1 MADGTDDRRGC
12 LGYRPNESFVAE
24 GQKILDAPAT
34 AGDHDDVDV
43 CARIEFLKSL
53 SYLPHRVY
61 PLHGDFANL
70 EVGGGPA
77 IPRVDHDIVLGV
89 AVAAADQT
97 DTTREERKWLLAFWG
112 EQSLG
117 GQGCLELGEAGEE
130 FSDTDG
136 ADGSG
141 AQLQTAATSPEFG
154 PSPDHDARS
163 GLQWWVE
170 PADELGIG
178 DDRER
183 GVGFNVSQGQELHAR
198 LRAGTEVGHL
208 AFDPDG
214 AQLSYPV
221 AEHLRHRANGNR
233 GIWARLQ
240 RHGMRVGGGRRGV
253 RERRLSCDRAVIT
266 TGTYDGGMTTTDG
279 QRKILLAAPRGY
291 CAGVDRA
298 VVTVEK
304 ALDLYGAP
312 VYVRKQIVHNKHVV
326 ETLEKRGAIF
336 VDEVEEV
343 PEGSTVVFS
352 AHGVAP
358 EVHTQAADRQLKT
371 IDATCPL
378 VTKVHSEAKRFAAE
392 GYDIILI
399 GHDGHEEVVG
409 TMGEAPEAITLV
421 EDPASAADLEVENPD
436 KLVWLSQTT
445 LSVDETMQTVNTLQ
459 GRFPNLMSPP
469 SDDICYATQ
478 NRQVA
483 VKEIAR
489 DSDVVIVV
497 GSGNSSNS
505 VRLVEVA
512 LEAGAGSSYRV
523 DSAQEIDPT
532 WFDGATT
539 VGVTS
544 GASVPDVLVNDVLDS
559 LKDLGFG
566 TVEEVTTAEETLVFA
581 LPPELRRDLKAA
593 SAEASANASS

>member
-1 MADGTDDRRGC
+1 M
-12 LGYRPNESFVAE
+12 
-24 GQKILDAPAT
+24 
-34 AGDHDDVDV
+34 
-43 CARIEFLKSL
+43 
-53 SYLPHRVY
+53 
-61 PLHGDFANL
+61 
-70 EVGGGPA
+70 
-77 IPRVDHDIVLGV
+77 
-89 AVAAADQT
+89 
-97 DTTREERKWLLAFWG
+97 
-112 EQSLG
+112 
-117 GQGCLELGEAGEE
+117 
-130 FSDTDG
+130 
-136 ADGSG
+136 
-141 AQLQTAATSPEFG
+141 
-154 PSPDHDARS
+154 
-163 GLQWWVE
+163 
-170 PADELGIG
+170 
-178 DDRER
+178 
-183 GVGFNVSQGQELHAR
+183 
-198 LRAGTEVGHL
+198 
-208 AFDPDG
+208 
-214 AQLSYPV
+214 
-221 AEHLRHRANGNR
+221 
-233 GIWARLQ
+233 
-240 RHGMRVGGGRRGV
+240 

-266 TGTYDGGMTTTDG
+266 AGTYDGGMTSIDG

-358 EVHTQAADRQLKT
+358 EVHTQAAERQLKT

-378 VTKVHSEAKRFAAE
+378 VTKVHSEAKRFASE

-421 EDPASAADLEVENPD
+421 EDPASAAALEVENPD

-459 GRFPNLMSPP
+459 GRFPDLMSPP

-489 DSDVVIVV
+489 DCDVVIVV

-512 LEAGAGSSYRV
+512 LEAGAGSAYRV

-559 LKDLGFG
+559 LRELGFG